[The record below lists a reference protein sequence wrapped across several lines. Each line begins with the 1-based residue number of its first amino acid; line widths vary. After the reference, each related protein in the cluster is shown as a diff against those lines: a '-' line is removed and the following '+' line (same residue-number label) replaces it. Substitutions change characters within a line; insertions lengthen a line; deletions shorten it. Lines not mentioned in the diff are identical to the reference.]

1 MSIKI
6 RKPGNKATIVIRRS
20 PATMTNSCTD
30 QVHYTAKAFG
40 SKGLF
45 SSGSPEMNFLHALL
59 RLLQLAWDTNCMASL
74 QYDFPLCGFS
84 AASPHDQVTS
94 VSLSSWTEDVSCS
107 EQNSDMNGLTRGEG
121 VMQN

>member
-59 RLLQLAWDTNCMASL
+59 RLLQLTLTVWLLSSMTFLFVDSL
-74 QYDFPLCGFS
+74 QHHLMIKLHQFHSLPG
-84 AASPHDQVTS
+84 QRMS
-94 VSLSSWTEDVSCS
+94 VAVNKI
-107 EQNSDMNGLTRGEG
+107 QI
-121 VMQN
+121 